1 MAFKVH
7 EIARYNYSFSSSS
20 GGPDTLQLWSGNAE
34 VARIRFVDD
43 GVPLPVPTIAPDLST
58 AVATLRRGAI
68 VGLVDMLRNE
78 KPVRVT
84 VNDQPPG
91 FVFVHTGPEA
101 VGEGEA

>member
-7 EIARYNYSFSSSS
+7 DIVKYNYSFSSAT
-20 GGPDTLQLWSGNAE
+20 GGPDTLQLWSGSAE
-34 VARIRFVDD
+34 VARIRFIDD
-43 GVPLPVPTIAPDLST
+43 VAPLPAPTIAPDLNSV
-58 AVATLRRGAI
+58 VATFRRGAI
-68 VGLVDMLRNE
+68 AGLIDMLRNE

-91 FVFVHTGPEA
+91 FVFVHTSVEV